1 MNVDFSESSWGGAK
15 NSGLLGSAGN
25 QEWRQFGIIWL
36 VTGNQSPRNLEFY
49 SSFRAIL
56 GKFRESWKTPLTAMA
71 GQRESAGPAKVKTA
85 AGVPTK
91 CPGLL

>member
-1 MNVDFSESSWGGAK
+1 MNVDFSGRCEK
-15 NSGLLGSAGN
+15 LLCW
-25 QEWRQFGIIWL
+25 E
-36 VTGNQSPRNLEFY
+36 TGNLSTLNPHFY
-49 SSFRAIL
+49 SSFRSIL

-85 AGVPTK
+85 AGGPTK

>member
-1 MNVDFSESSWGGAK
+1 MNVDFSGRCEK
-15 NSGLLGSAGN
+15 LLFW
-25 QEWRQFGIIWL
+25 E
-36 VTGNQSPRNLEFY
+36 TGNLSPRNLEFY

-56 GKFRESWKTPLTAMA
+56 GKFRESWNTPVTAMA